1 MALTIED
8 LKPKSFTVNIRGV
21 EVSCK
26 TPRLSHI
33 LVISKVGESFQNI
46 SDLKREQIQ
55 EAEKDF
61 DWVVAELMPEL
72 KDVELDM
79 QSVIDVITQIME
91 KIQPEESKELSDK
104 GVKFDTDPKA
114 EKIG

>member
-8 LKPKSFTVNIRGV
+8 LRPKNFKVNIKGV
-21 EVSCK
+21 EVDCK
-26 TPRLSHI
+26 PPRLSHI

-46 SDLKREQIQ
+46 ANLKREQIQ

-61 DWVVAELMPEL
+61 DWVVSELMPEL
-72 KDVELDM
+72 KGIDLDM
-79 QSVIDVITQIME
+79 QSVIDLITQIME
-91 KIQPEESKELSDK
+91 KIQPDESKELSDK
-104 GVKFDTDPKA
+104 GVKIDSDPKA

>member
-8 LKPKSFTVNIRGV
+8 LKPKSFTVNIKGV
-21 EVSCK
+21 EVNCK

-55 EAEKDF
+55 QAEKDF
-61 DWVVAELMPEL
+61 DWVVAELIPEL
-72 KDVELDM
+72 KDIPLDM
-79 QSVIDVITQIME
+79 QSVIDLITQIME
-91 KIQPEESKELSDK
+91 KIQPEESKELYDK